1 MIILTNEMLDRFES
15 IRDAATS
22 SIRSS
27 SLPDSL
33 QISLRQNINQSID
46 ATVAAA
52 LRESNSTNV
61 TTQSITDGNFFSA

>member
-1 MIILTNEMLDRFES
+1 MIIITNEMLDRIES

-27 SLPDSL
+27 SLPESL
-33 QISLRQNINQSID
+33 QISLRQNMNASID

-52 LRESNSTNV
+52 LKESNSVV
-61 TTQSITDGNFFSA
+61 TTQTNTDGNFFSA